1 MSYVNAGYAIVL
13 GILFLYGLNLLW
25 RRRRLTRTV
34 ARVTDS
40 RPAADGPG
48 GSPGAGPGGSEPA
61 PLPAARP
68 AAEVG

>member
-40 RPAADGPG
+40 RPAADRPG
-48 GSPGAGPGGSEPA
+48 GSQPA

>member
-1 MSYVNAGYAIVL
+1 VSYVNAGYAIVL

-34 ARVTDS
+34 ARVADS
-40 RPAADGPG
+40 RP
-48 GSPGAGPGGSEPA
+48 GPGGSEPA